1 MIGHTRA
8 VDAQPAAPL
17 AVEVPVIGP
26 PTAAEFRA
34 WVDRATPVVIRGA
47 IEEWPARTRWT
58 PAALKHHYGDRVLR
72 AARTRDHKVVYGPRE
87 GIPCDD
93 ITVAD
98 YVDRLQSNEPVEHY
112 LLAVLEEQIPE
123 LLHDI
128 ALPGFCP
135 RPPWLMTRFWM
146 SPAGLGSP
154 LHFDVPQ
161 NLFAQVI
168 GRKQMLLYPPRD
180 VVNLY
185 PLAPYS
191 RLPHYSRV
199 DAERPDTK
207 RFPRLRH
214 TRPMR
219 AMVEAGD
226 LLFIPRLWWHQ
237 VRSLEFSISVNFW
250 WADGLVYQAVRL
262 AKIFQRLRGMRL

>member
-1 MIGHTRA
+1 VEDSR
-8 VDAQPAAPL
+8 PATPQ
-17 AVEVPVIGP
+17 AVEVPLIGP
-26 PTAAEFRA
+26 PSAAEFRTY
-34 WVDRATPVVIRGA
+34 VDRATPVVIRGA
-47 IEEWPARTRWT
+47 TEAWPARTRWS
-58 PAALKHHYGDRVLR
+58 PAELRRHYGDRVLR
-72 AARTRDHKVVYGPRE
+72 AARSRNQDVVYGPTE

-93 ITVAD
+93 ITVAE
-98 YVDRLQSNEPVEHY
+98 YVDRLQSSRPVEHY

-123 LLHDI
+123 LLRDI
-128 ALPGFCP
+128 ALPDFCP

-168 GRKQMLLYPPRD
+168 GRKQILLYPPRD
-180 VVNLY
+180 VFNLY
-185 PLAPYS
+185 PLKPYS

-199 DAERPDTK
+199 DAERPDVE
-207 RFPRLRH
+207 RFPRLRR

-219 AMVEAGD
+219 AIVDAGD

-237 VRSLEFSISVNFW
+237 VRALEFSISVNFW
-250 WADGLVYQAVRL
+250 WAEGLVHHAVRL
-262 AKIFQRLRGMRL
+262 AKVFQRLRGLRL

>member
-1 MIGHTRA
+1 MIAWR
-8 VDAQPAAPL
+8 VDGSRPTAPQ

-26 PTAAEFRA
+26 PSAEEFRTY
-34 WVDRATPVVIRGA
+34 VDRTTPVVIRGA
-47 IEEWPARTRWT
+47 TEAWPARTRWS
-58 PAALKHHYGDRVLR
+58 PAELRRHYGDRVLR
-72 AARTRDHKVVYGPRE
+72 AARSRNQDVVYGPNE

-93 ITVAD
+93 VTVAE
-98 YVDRLQSNEPVEHY
+98 YVDRLQSRGPVEHY

-123 LLHDI
+123 LLQDI

-146 SPAGLGSP
+146 SPAGMGSP

-168 GRKQMLLYPPRD
+168 GRKQVLLYPPRD

-185 PLAPYS
+185 PLPPFS

-199 DAERPDTK
+199 DAERPDVE
-207 RFPRLRH
+207 RFPRLRR

-219 AMVEAGD
+219 AVVDAGD

-237 VRSLEFSISVNFW
+237 VRALEFSISVNFW
-250 WADGLVYQAVRL
+250 WAEGLVYHAVRL
-262 AKIFQRLRGMRL
+262 AKIFQRLRGLRL